1 MKRVVHFM
9 NDMKKYTEAEE
20 LVDQLINSE
29 KYFFSEL
36 KPSSLPKCPGVYAI
50 FNMDTGENLYVGRTK
65 NLCQRLYTNHLMGTT
80 SNARL
85 KKYLIDDGEM
95 ADITTTEKAKQFLKD
110 HCYFQLLQIDD
121 VRRRGQIEG
130 MLGFF
135 LDVRY
140 IHEEH

>member
-1 MKRVVHFM
+1 M
-9 NDMKKYTEAEE
+9 NDKKRYAEAKE
-20 LVDQLINSE
+20 LVDQLIKSE
-29 KYFFSEL
+29 KYYFSEL

-65 NLCQRLYTNHLMGTT
+65 NLCQRLYNNHLMGPKT
-80 SNARL
+80 NARL
-85 KKYLIDDGEM
+85 KKYLIDDDEM
-95 ADITTTEKAKQFLKD
+95 VDINTMEKAKQFLKD
-110 HCYFQLLQIDD
+110 HCYFQLLQIDG